1 MSVPEAREA
10 ISSAACDALI
20 AVREGRG
27 PAPFK
32 LASPVTMRLTFK
44 ESLFA
49 DASAMLTGAERVD
62 GRTLQWTFN
71 DVLVAY
77 RTFVV
82 TYYLARG
89 VES

>member
-1 MSVPEAREA
+1 
-10 ISSAACDALI
+10 
-20 AVREGRG
+20 
-27 PAPFK
+27 
-32 LASPVTMRLTFK
+32 MRLTFK

-49 DASAMLTGAERVD
+49 DASAMLAGAERVD
-62 GRTLQWTFN
+62 GRTLRWTFD
-71 DVLVAY
+71 DVLAAY